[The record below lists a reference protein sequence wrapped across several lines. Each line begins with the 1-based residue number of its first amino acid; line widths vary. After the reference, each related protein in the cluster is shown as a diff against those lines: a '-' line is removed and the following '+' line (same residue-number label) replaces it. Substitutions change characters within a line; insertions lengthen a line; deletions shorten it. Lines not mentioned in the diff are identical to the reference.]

1 MLRKLISG
9 IAPIAAGLCSAASI
23 AAAPAPI
30 IRPSVA
36 DSFRL
41 GSGGSSLCRV
51 QSLAASPV
59 SRGMFDHSYAIAC
72 RDAATPVGE
81 IHVIRPAAK
90 EDPLARLSA
99 GTCEA
104 PTQQALENAGT
115 ATAFTCEGSRAGVP
129 LRRYVIRRRGT
140 VYVAQGLAGYDSA
153 LALALRSIVADRVLP
168 GEVSVA
174 VTEAGDAAAFARVQ
188 AGSLDL
194 DQALAEGYR
203 RNNGGNYAEAAEF
216 FDTLLQRRFSA
227 ADPNRRYGEYM
238 VNRALQ
244 KSNLGEFAEADAL
257 FAEARRIPTADPV
270 ELRLRRNLE
279 AINHLN
285 QGRLPQA
292 LAVLATPVAPIGGIE
307 ARPGQIDPA
316 TSAAINSEGPF
327 ASELGIGTVA
337 TLTPEEKAAILD
349 AQAISIRGS
358 ILRLQGRSA
367 QARAAMDDMLA
378 RIAGIRDG
386 NVSSVTRLRAQAL
399 SEIAQIDESEGN
411 VPRAE
416 AGLRQSLAILDSEYP
431 GSAAV
436 NAARARLGAFLART
450 NRIPEALAFYRQ
462 VVDTMIANGGATA
475 GFEGLLAPYFTL
487 LAQQIP
493 ANPALTAN
501 FFGAAQTLQRPGLA
515 ETQAILTRELSGGD
529 DAASA
534 LFRQSVTLGREI
546 ERQRIVLARLA
557 TIETPSPDQLTQ
569 ITGGRERLTQLQADQ
584 VGIQS
589 RLGAFP
595 RYRVVS
601 GRISSLPEL
610 QQALKPGEGYWKLLV
625 VGGRVFGFFATQTE
639 ATAWAVALDGP
650 ALDTAVDAI
659 RESIAVTVDGRLET
673 HPFDVVKA
681 RSLYLALAGPQAAA
695 FPKVKHLIFEPD
707 GAMLRLPANLLITE
721 QAGVDRYLKRAA
733 DPRGDPFDFRGIA
746 WLGKAIDIST
756 SVSPRS
762 FEDVRRTPPSTGR
775 KTYLG
780 LGHNAPVPPML
791 QLTSFSP
798 PAPGTLD
805 CNWPLAAW
813 SNPISAKEL
822 LLAQK
827 VIGTDKADVV
837 TGAAF
842 NDTAIRDAKDLGEY
856 RILHFATHGLV
867 AAPRPSCLARPA
879 LLTSFGPTASDG
891 LLSFVEIYDLKLDA
905 DLVILSACDTAG
917 SASVDA
923 TREAGVTSGGGRAL
937 DGLVRAFIGAGSR
950 SVLATHWPA
959 PDDYR
964 ATERLISGLFEAP
977 AGTSISEALRQG
989 QLRLMDEADT
999 SHPYYWSAF
1008 ALIGDGAQPVLRT
1021 K

>member
-1 MLRKLISG
+1 MLRRLIYS
-9 IAPIAAGLCSAASI
+9 IALVATGLSSVAVM
-23 AAAPAPI
+23 AAAPAPV
-30 IRPSVA
+30 IRPSIA

-51 QSLAASPV
+51 QSLATSPV
-59 SRGMFDHSYAIAC
+59 ARGMFDRSYAVAC

-81 IHVIRPAAK
+81 VHVLRPK
-90 EDPLARLSA
+90 SGEDVLTRLSA
-99 GTCEA
+99 VKCEA
-104 PTQQALENAGT
+104 PAAQALDDAGE
-115 ATAFTCEGSRAGVP
+115 AQASICEGVQTDVP
-129 LRRYVIRRRGT
+129 MRRYVIRRRGN

-153 LALALRSIVADRVLP
+153 LTLALRSIVADRVLP

-216 FDTLLQRRFSA
+216 FDTLLQRRFSS
-227 ADPNRRYGEYM
+227 ADPNRRYGEYV

-292 LAVLATPVAPIGGIE
+292 LATLSSPVAPIGGIDVT
-307 ARPGQIDPA
+307 PGQIDKA

-327 ASELGIGTVA
+327 ASELGVGAVA
-337 TLTPEEKAAILD
+337 ALTPEEKAAILD
-349 AQAISIRGS
+349 AQAVSIRGS
-358 ILRLQGRSA
+358 IYRLQGKNP
-367 QARAAMDDMLA
+367 QARAAMDEMLGKIA
-378 RIAGIRDG
+378 RIRSG
-386 NVSSVTRLRAQAL
+386 NVSSLTRLHAQAL

-411 VPRAE
+411 IPRAE
-416 AGLRQSLAILDSEYP
+416 AGLRQSLAILDAEYP

-450 NRIPEALAFYRQ
+450 NRTAEALALYRQ
-462 VVDTMIANGGATA
+462 VVETMIANGGATA

-493 ANPALTAN
+493 TNPALTAD

-546 ERQRIVLARLA
+546 ERQRITLSRLA
-557 TIETPSPDQLTQ
+557 AVEAPTPEQQTL
-569 ITGGRERLTQLQADQ
+569 ITAGRDRLTQLQADQ

-610 QQALKPGEGYWKLLV
+610 QQTLKPGEAYWKLLV
-625 VGGRVFGFFATQTE
+625 VGGRVFGFFASPTE
-639 ATAWAVALDGP
+639 ATAWAVAMDAPGLEK
-650 ALDTAVDAI
+650 TVDAI
-659 RESIAVTVDGRLET
+659 RESIAVTVNGRLET
-673 HPFDVVKA
+673 HPFDVEKA
-681 RSLYLALAGPQAAA
+681 RALYVALTGQNAAA
-695 FPKVKHLIFEPD
+695 FLKVKHLIFEPD

-721 QAGVDRYLKRAA
+721 QAGVDRYLKRAD
-733 DPRGDPFDFRGIA
+733 DPKGDAFDFRGIA
-746 WLGKAIDIST
+746 WLGKAIEIST
-756 SVSPRS
+756 SVSPRA
-762 FEDVRRTPPSTGR
+762 FEDVRRTPPSTA
-775 KTYLG
+775 KKQYLG
-780 LGHNAPVPPML
+780 LGHNAPVPAML
-791 QLTSFSP
+791 QLTSFTP
-798 PAPGTLD
+798 PAPGQLD

-822 LLAQK
+822 FLAQK
-827 VIGTDKADVV
+827 VIGADKADVI
-837 TGAAF
+837 TGEPF
-842 NDTAIRDAKDLGEY
+842 NDMAIRDDKALNQY

-879 LLTSFGPTASDG
+879 LLTSFGPTNSDG

-937 DGLVRAFIGAGSR
+937 DGLVRAFVGAGSR

-959 PDDYR
+959 PDDYH

-977 AGTSISEALRQG
+977 AGTPISEALRLG
-989 QLRLMDEADT
+989 QVKLMDEADT

-1008 ALIGDGAQPVLRT
+1008 ALIGDGAQPVLRAR
-1021 K
+1021 

>member
-1 MLRKLISG
+1 MLRGLISG
-9 IAPIAAGLCSAASI
+9 VALVAAGFCSAATL
-23 AAAPAPI
+23 AAAPLPLV
-30 IRPSVA
+30 RPSIV

-51 QSLAASPV
+51 QSLATSPV
-59 SRGMFDHSYAIAC
+59 AKGMFDRSYAIAC

-81 IHVIRPAAK
+81 VDVIRPNGG
-90 EDPLARLSA
+90 EDALARLA
-99 GTCEA
+99 GVTCEA
-104 PTQQALENAGT
+104 PTPQTLADAGAAEVATCHGAQAD
-115 ATAFTCEGSRAGVP
+115 VP
-129 LRRYVIRRRGT
+129 LRRTVIRRRGL

-153 LALALRSIVADRVLP
+153 LTLALRSVVADRALP

-227 ADPNRRYGEYM
+227 TDPNRHYGEYV

-285 QGRLPQA
+285 QGRLAAA
-292 LAVLATPVAPIGGIE
+292 LATLGQPVAPIRGVE
-307 ARPGQIDPA
+307 VTPGRIDTA
-316 TSAAINSEGPF
+316 TAAAINSDGPF
-327 ASELGIGTVA
+327 ASELGVGAVA
-337 TLTPEEKAAILD
+337 ALTPEEKAAILD

-358 ILRLQGRSA
+358 IYRLQGKNP
-367 QARAAMDDMLA
+367 QARDAMNEMLA
-378 RIAGIRDG
+378 KIAHIRDG
-386 NVSSVTRLRAQAL
+386 NVSSLTRLRAQAL
-399 SEIAQIDESEGN
+399 SEIAQIDEAEHHI
-411 VPRAE
+411 PAAE

-436 NAARARLGAFLART
+436 NASRARLGAFLART
-450 NRIPEALAFYRQ
+450 GRTAEALALYRQ

-475 GFEGLLAPYFTL
+475 GFEGLLAPYFAL
-487 LAQQIP
+487 LTQQIP
-493 ANPALTAN
+493 TNPALTAD

-546 ERQRIVLARLA
+546 ERQRIALSRLA
-557 TIETPSPDQLTQ
+557 AIDTPTPEQQTQ
-569 ITGGRERLTQLQADQ
+569 IQQGRDRLTQLQADQ

-601 GRISSLPEL
+601 GRISTLAEL
-610 QQALKPGEGYWKLLV
+610 QQTLKPGEAYWKLLV
-625 VGGRVFGFFATQTE
+625 VGGRVFGFFATP
-639 ATAWAVALDGP
+639 ASSTAWAVAIDAP
-650 ALDTAVDAI
+650 ALEKTVDAI
-659 RESIAVTVDGRLET
+659 RDSIAVTVNGQLET
-673 HPFDVVKA
+673 HPFDVVRA
-681 RSLYLALAGPQAAA
+681 RALYVALAGPQAAV
-695 FPKVKHLIFEPD
+695 FPTVKHLIFEPD

-721 QAGVDRYLKRAA
+721 QAGVDRYLKQA
-733 DPRGDPFDFRGIA
+733 DDPKGDAFDFRGIA
-746 WLGKAIDIST
+746 WLGKAIEIST
-756 SVSPRS
+756 SVSPRA
-762 FEDVRRTPPSTGR
+762 FEDVRKTPPSAA
-775 KTYLG
+775 KKQYLG
-780 LGHNAPVPPML
+780 LGHNAPVPAML
-791 QLTSFSP
+791 QLTSFTP
-798 PAPGTLD
+798 PAPGQLD

-827 VIGTDKADVV
+827 VIGAGKADVV

-842 NDTAIRDAKDLGEY
+842 SDTTIRDDHDLNQY

-879 LLTSFGPTASDG
+879 LLTSFGDRDSDG

-937 DGLVRAFIGAGSR
+937 DGLVRAFVGAGSR

-977 AGTSISEALRQG
+977 AGTPITEALREAQVK
-989 QLRLMDEADT
+989 LMNEADT

-1021 K
+1021 R

>member
-1 MLRKLISG
+1 MLRGLVPG
-9 IAPIAAGLCSAASI
+9 MALAVAGLSSIIAMAAV
-23 AAAPAPI
+23 PLPVV
-30 IRPSVA
+30 RPSVA

-51 QSLAASPV
+51 QTVATSPV
-59 SRGMFDHSYAIAC
+59 SQGMFDHSYAIAC

-81 IHVIRPAAK
+81 IHVIRPK
-90 EDPLARLSA
+90 SGEDALTRLPA
-99 GTCEA
+99 LKCEA
-104 PTQQALENAGT
+104 PSVATLADVGAAQVSVCAGSQAD
-115 ATAFTCEGSRAGVP
+115 VP
-129 LRRYVIRRRGT
+129 LKRYVIRRRGN
-140 VYVAQGLAGYDSA
+140 VYIAQGLAGYDSA
-153 LALALRSIVADRVLP
+153 LALAIRSVVADRVLP

-227 ADPNRRYGEYM
+227 ADPNRRYGEYV

-244 KSNLGEFAEADAL
+244 KSNLGEFPEADAL
-257 FAEARRIPTADPV
+257 FAEAHRIPTADPV

-285 QGRLPQA
+285 QGRLTEA
-292 LAVLATPVAPIGGIE
+292 LATLAAPVAPIGGIE
-307 ARPGQIDPA
+307 VQPDQIDKA

-327 ASELGIGTVA
+327 ASELGVGAVA
-337 TLTPEEKAAILD
+337 VLTPEEKAAILD
-349 AQAISIRGS
+349 AQAVSIRGS
-358 ILRLQGRSA
+358 IYRLQGKNA
-367 QARAAMDDMLA
+367 DARRAMDEMLGRVL
-378 RIAGIRDG
+378 RIRGG
-386 NVSSVTRLRAQAL
+386 NISSLTRLRAQAL
-399 SEIAQIDESEGN
+399 SEVAQVDEAERN
-411 VPRAE
+411 IPRAE
-416 AGLRQSLAILDSEYP
+416 TGFRQSLAILEAEYP

-450 NRIPEALAFYRQ
+450 QRVPESLALYRL
-462 VVDTMIANGGATA
+462 VIDTMIANGGATA

-487 LAQQIP
+487 LTQQMP
-493 ANPALTAN
+493 NNPALAAD
-501 FFGAAQTLQRPGLA
+501 FFAAAQTLQRPGLA

-546 ERQRIVLARLA
+546 ERQRIVLSRMA
-557 TIETPSPDQLTQ
+557 TIEAPTPEQLTQ
-569 ITGGRERLTQLQADQ
+569 ITTGRARLTQLQADQ
-584 VGIQS
+584 VGVQS

-610 QQALKPGEGYWKLLV
+610 QQTLKADEGYWKLLV
-625 VGGRVFGFFATQTE
+625 VGGRVYGFFATPRQ
-639 ATAWAVALDGP
+639 ATAWSVPIDSVALE
-650 ALDTAVDAI
+650 TTVDAI
-659 RESIAVTVDGRLET
+659 RESIATTVNGQLET
-673 HPFDVVKA
+673 HPFDVQKA
-681 RSLYLALAGPQAAA
+681 RALYVALAGAQASALTQ
-695 FPKVKHLIFEPD
+695 VKHLIVEPD
-707 GAMLRLPANLLITE
+707 GAMLRLPVNLLVTE
-721 QAGVDRYLKRAA
+721 QAGVDRYQKQANAA
-733 DPRGDPFDFRGIA
+733 NGDPFDFRGIA
-746 WLGKAIDIST
+746 WLGKAIEIST
-756 SVSPRS
+756 SVSPRA
-762 FEDVRRTPPSTGR
+762 FEDVRRTPPSNA
-775 KTYLG
+775 KKQYLG
-780 LGHNAPVPPML
+780 LGHNAPVPAMV
-791 QLTSFSP
+791 QLTSFTPP
-798 PAPGTLD
+798 PAGQLD

-822 LLAQK
+822 MLAQK
-827 VIGTDKADVV
+827 VIGADKADVI
-837 TGAAF
+837 TNEPF
-842 NDTAIRDAKDLGEY
+842 NDAAIRDDKALNQY

-879 LLTSFGPTASDG
+879 LLTSFGPSNSDG

-937 DGLVRAFIGAGSR
+937 DGLVRAFVGAGSR

-959 PDDYR
+959 PDDYQ
-964 ATERLISGLFEAP
+964 ATEKLISGLFEAP
-977 AGTSISEALRQG
+977 PGTPISEALRLG
-989 QLRLMDEADT
+989 QIKLMDAADT

-1008 ALIGDGAQPVLRT
+1008 ALIGDGAQPVLRAR
-1021 K
+1021 